1 MYTAQVENNGPFSI
15 RYPRGN
21 GSIIDWKTP
30 FKKIKIGTG
39 QRLKNGEDIAILSIG
54 AIGQEAKKAITELEK
69 EGLSIAHYDMRFIK
83 PIDELLL
90 HEVFTKFDKVITLE
104 DGCII
109 GGLGSAV
116 LEFMSDHD
124 YSATVKRLGIP
135 DKFIE
140 HGTQQELY
148 NECFYDVAA
157 IKKTVKSLVQ
167 KQSNKVLA

>member
-1 MYTAQVENNGPFSI
+1 M
-15 RYPRGN
+15 
-21 GSIIDWKTP
+21 
-30 FKKIKIGTG
+30 
-39 QRLKNGEDIAILSIG
+39 
-54 AIGQEAKKAITELEK
+54 
-69 EGLSIAHYDMRFIK
+69 
-83 PIDELLL
+83 
-90 HEVFTKFDKVITLE
+90 
-104 DGCII
+104 

-116 LEFMSDHD
+116 LEFMSDNN

-167 KQSNKVLA
+167 KQTNKALA